1 MLEKGQS
8 INSVKQMIIEAEIRN
23 QVEEITRRAGYL
35 WRYL

>member
-1 MLEKGQS
+1 MLEKVRP
-8 INSVKQMIIEAEIRN
+8 INSVNRMIIEAEIRN